1 LLACAWIGKLEK
13 LTNQKW
19 TFLLRISGRVWTLSL
34 AHMLKKLLLSLNVLF
49 AICRAGWVQGDVSV
63 GAILF
68 SEFCCSFMG
77 SARMYCQ
84 SRPVRW

>member
-1 LLACAWIGKLEK
+1 
-13 LTNQKW
+13 
-19 TFLLRISGRVWTLSL
+19 
-34 AHMLKKLLLSLNVLF
+34 MLKKLLLSLNVLF